1 MLRSL
6 IKKITPEPL
15 QTVRKRWIWAGIRK
29 RYGALSV
36 AQAFGTIYR
45 TKAWG
50 EAAGEEYCSGAGSD
64 PEFAQPYADLVK
76 ELISSR
82 GIRRVVDLGCG
93 DFRVGRL
100 ICTPPAPF
108 QYLGYDVVEELV
120 AYNRAQFCR
129 DGVDFQCGDMIEDEL
144 PDADLCLIRQVL
156 QHLSNSQ
163 ILRVL
168 SKCTKYRFV
177 LVTEEVYTGWGCRPN
192 RDKTHGPD
200 NRLYDRSGVYL
211 DRPPFN
217 QCAKPAL
224 ELRASPKSVMRTSL
238 IEDSRL

>member
-1 MLRSL
+1 MLRSFL
-6 IKKITPEPL
+6 KKVTPEPL
-15 QTVRKRWIWAGIRK
+15 QMMRKRWIWAGIRR
-29 RYGALSV
+29 RYGALPV
-36 AQAFGTIYR
+36 AQAFETVYR

-50 EAAGEEYCSGAGSD
+50 QTAGEAYCSGEGSD
-64 PEFAQPYADLVK
+64 PGFAQPYEKLVR
-76 ELISSR
+76 ELINSR
-82 GIRRVVDLGCG
+82 GISRVLDLGCG

-100 ICTPPAPF
+100 ICAPPAPF

-120 AYNRAQFCR
+120 GYNRAQFGR
-129 DGVDFQCGDMIEDEL
+129 GGVDFRCGNIIEDEL

-168 SKCTKYRFV
+168 SKCTKYPCM
-177 LVTEEVYTGWGCRPN
+177 LITEEVYTGPRCRPN
-192 RDKTHGPD
+192 RDKPHGPD

-217 QCAKPAL
+217 QNAKSVL

-238 IEDSRL
+238 IENIRR